1 VASALAVVKRQWDE
15 VRETLAHL
23 TWPPVEQIA
32 KLCAVVLLVGAVVLS
47 AVGLFDDLCVSLV
60 FALLPQLRGR
70 AG

>member
-1 VASALAVVKRQWDE
+1 MASALAVLKREWEE

-23 TWPPVEQIA
+23 TWPPLEQVA
-32 KLCAVVLLVGAVVLS
+32 KLCAVVLLVGAVVLA

-70 AG
+70 GA